1 MLIDSS
7 SFRPSTFV
15 CRAALVALF
24 TCASTFG
31 LQAQQMEAAPKAGA
45 AVSATSPKL
54 DLTSLNLASLDLA
67 DADGVSYSSSAAPLA
82 TSESATLDF
91 KGLPE
96 GMQPPPRRRYGR
108 PRYNDSNHNPDGS
121 SKYSFIAGVGLGG
134 IPVGNLHK
142 YDTASYG
149 LQVGGGRNFNKH
161 LGILAQF
168 DYDHFGL
175 QGSTI
180 NNQSL
185 LYFGATGQGLDGNS
199 HIWSFTVDPTFNFYS
214 SEGLGA
220 YAVVGVGFYHKVT
233 NFTLPQTEC
242 ADYYC
247 YYQYL
252 VNTNVDHY
260 TSNAPGFNGG
270 LGLTFK
276 PSRFASERFYVEARY
291 VFIDNSQR
299 VGISENNS
307 VAAQQAYTGNNY
319 YPANSNRSEYIP
331 IKVGIRF

>member
-1 MLIDSS
+1 L
-7 SFRPSTFV
+7 FRPSTFV
-15 CRAALVALF
+15 CRTLAVALF
-24 TCASTFG
+24 ASTATFA
-31 LQAQQMEAAPKAGA
+31 LNAQQAESNAPQAT
-45 AVSATSPKL
+45 ATSPRL
-54 DLTSLNLASLDLA
+54 DLTNLDLSSLDLS
-67 DADGVSYSSSAAPLA
+67 DAGGVSYSSSAAPLA
-82 TSESATLDF
+82 NPETATLDF

-96 GMQPPPRRRYGR
+96 DATQPPPRRRYGR
-108 PRYNDSNHNPDGS
+108 PRYNDSSHNPDGS
-121 SKYSFIAGVGLGG
+121 SKYAFIAGVGLGG
-134 IPVGNLHK
+134 IPTGNLHK

-149 LQVGGGRNFNKH
+149 IQIGGGRNFNKH
-161 LGILAQF
+161 VGVLAQF

-180 NNQSL
+180 TNQSN

-199 HIWSFTVDPTFNFYS
+199 HIWSFTLDPTFNFYS

-233 NFTLPQTEC
+233 NFTLPQQAC

-247 YYQYL
+247 IYQYI
-252 VNTNVDHY
+252 VNENVDHY

-291 VFIDNSQR
+291 VFVDNSQR
-299 VGISENNS
+299 TGVTVNS
-307 VAAQQAYTGNNY
+307 SPATIAAYTGTNY

>member
-1 MLIDSS
+1 MLIDSNL
-7 SFRPSTFV
+7 RPSTFV
-15 CRAALVALF
+15 CRTAAVALF
-24 TCASTFG
+24 ACASA
-31 LQAQQMEAAPKAGA
+31 LALHAQQTDAQAPDSQVA
-45 AVSATSPKL
+45 AVSPTP
-54 DLTSLNLASLDLA
+54 DPTRLNLSNLDLA
-67 DADGVSYSSSAAPLA
+67 YADGVSYSSSAAPLVNA
-82 TSESATLDF
+82 ESATLDF

-96 GMQPPPRRRYGR
+96 DAIQPPPRRRYGR
-108 PRYNDSNHNPDGS
+108 PRYNDSSHNPDGS
-121 SKYSFIAGVGLGG
+121 PKYAFIAGVGLGG
-134 IPVGNLHK
+134 IPVGNLHR

-149 LQVGGGRNFNKH
+149 VQVGGGRNFNKH
-161 LGILAQF
+161 VGVLAQF

-180 NNQSL
+180 TNQSN

-199 HIWSFTVDPTFNFYS
+199 HIWSFSLNPTFNFYS

-233 NFTLPQTEC
+233 NFTLPQQAC

-247 YYQYL
+247 IYQYL
-252 VNTNVDHY
+252 VNENIDHY

-291 VFIDNSQR
+291 VFVDNSQR
-299 VGISENNS
+299 AGVTVNTPPAILT
-307 VAAQQAYTGNNY
+307 AYTGSNY
-319 YPANSNRSEYIP
+319 YPANSNRSQYIP